1 MINKVKKQ
9 ISQITAQY
17 NMKQQEEAKLENEH
31 RIIKEKQAQIEDLR
45 QKLQETKD
53 NLRRKQ
59 EEQRQLQKFNDFL
72 ESIVQDK
79 GGQGGEGKEFDDI
92 ESLQNRFKNL
102 KTENEKLMNR
112 KTQINKEMELAR
124 QNEAAKLSEL
134 QNTLYE

>member
-1 MINKVKKQ
+1 M
-9 ISQITAQY
+9 
-17 NMKQQEEAKLENEH
+17 
-31 RIIKEKQAQIEDLR
+31 
-45 QKLQETKD
+45 
-53 NLRRKQ
+53 
-59 EEQRQLQKFNDFL
+59 
-72 ESIVQDK
+72 QDK